1 MNLRILLNLTGIEEI
16 DDIGLEADTL
26 MKEIDDDGNGQIDR
40 VEWRDKWLSMQKA
53 LGNSDLRLNNNMRD
67 KIFTCLQPS
76 SSQMR
81 TSS

>member
-67 KIFTCLQPS
+67 KIFSCLQPS
-76 SSQMR
+76 LNQMR

>member
-76 SSQMR
+76 SNQMR